1 MHPKNFYIDKK
12 WAVQATFN
20 VTTTN
25 LTMESTLINPK
36 PGPWYSVAYLPERD
50 GKILPADLFVKCVY
64 RLRNWFSVR
73 VESAPH
79 ELTEDTLHQV
89 RMPPLSSN
97 LFRFLVPVEV
107 YKYQV
112 ILQDCYSSNNQTGC
126 DVTIA
131 TRGLGFPG
139 PSNSTV
145 KTNCEWNVTTCEV
158 TMEEPSVGVW
168 NYLEIFSH
176 STNETINASVDV
188 RFKACKTIKTYK
200 TNEKDLTCQMLPL
213 LDKFTHNSKFK
224 NRYGYMNGSEVNGV
238 NISLSDDK
246 THIVPFIVSDGQD
259 NGGSLEVRAGIQNV
273 VSLQEN
279 YLHAQVN
286 ICVQREVLPYQEG
299 ASKCSDGFHSN
310 MTSQGE
316 DQVKV
321 IVPYPQAGHWF
332 VGVKMN
338 CYRVLND
345 SDTEVMPCGQLSA
358 QVNVSVMTDACVGG
372 GCSQNGR
379 CINYLNGHVLYTTCR
394 CVEGWRGFIGFMVI
408 DIDLRV
414 VSWRGFDCSDGSDLE
429 SDSYQLQELLLLTLS
444 NLVFIPAIVLASYR
458 RYYVEALVFAYNMV
472 FSAIYQACDED
483 RKEKISMYLLLI
495 NFISLCNFLLSCLL
509 YHSCDRDLRENFV
522 SAADQGRQHVPLPLY
537 HSCDGDRREEFSM
550 CPLPINVVSVCD
562 FLSSATSIWITLV
575 AMARPPLQWK
585 SLIQMAGPLA
595 LLVGVLYRKTSAFL
609 FLVPAGVGLI
619 MLLISWKCNPSL
631 CQVCRCCYRGK
642 CYPSRKR
649 YLLFLVPGL
658 LLAAGGLCIF
668 TFVEREDNYLYTH
681 SAWHVCMA
689 LSVLLLLPPRDSR
702 VQYKV
707 KDQNGTSP
715 GPTYQPISTFD
726 RPRQNSAP
734 SAQIEKRVCEKNQD
748 GLLLELITANQTEYM
763 GDRGITRARR
773 LNMIPS
779 QKTSTKIPLA
789 ITLHTSSQQMFCYA
803 SELALGIAFL
813 DLQGRGKDCLRLNRK
828 LMLPRN
834 MWKHGKRYK
843 PNKTTPQTFTIDS
856 SRTNCD
862 VPTVSGQIYT
872 LPHETKSGMSV
883 ELRQNCRKT
892 VTPLVPK
899 VTAIFALSTVSQN
912 CDYSSPKGYS
922 TFCLIESVAKL

>member
-1 MHPKNFYIDKK
+1 MNPINLLIIYLSVCLANEVSDFTVIYQYDDFSSTSPFLHQVPENTRTASWSFQAENKYPHSCDNLNVTVVLQHGSLPVINPLGEMHPKNFYIDKK

-394 CVEGWRGFIGFMVI
+394 CVEGWRGF
-408 DIDLRV
+408 
-414 VSWRGFDCSDGSDLE
+414 DCSDGSDLE

-472 FSAIYQACDED
+472 FSA
-483 RKEKISMYLLLI
+483 
-495 NFISLCNFLLSCLL
+495 
-509 YHSCDRDLRENFV
+509 
-522 SAADQGRQHVPLPLY
+522 LY

-619 MLLISWKCNPSL
+619 MLLISW
-631 CQVCRCCYRGK
+631 VCRCCYRGK

-726 RPRQNSAP
+726 RPRQ
-734 SAQIEKRVCEKNQD
+734 V
-748 GLLLELITANQTEYM
+748 
-763 GDRGITRARR
+763 
-773 LNMIPS
+773 
-779 QKTSTKIPLA
+779 
-789 ITLHTSSQQMFCYA
+789 
-803 SELALGIAFL
+803 
-813 DLQGRGKDCLRLNRK
+813 
-828 LMLPRN
+828 
-834 MWKHGKRYK
+834 
-843 PNKTTPQTFTIDS
+843 
-856 SRTNCD
+856 
-862 VPTVSGQIYT
+862 
-872 LPHETKSGMSV
+872 
-883 ELRQNCRKT
+883 
-892 VTPLVPK
+892 
-899 VTAIFALSTVSQN
+899 
-912 CDYSSPKGYS
+912 
-922 TFCLIESVAKL
+922 